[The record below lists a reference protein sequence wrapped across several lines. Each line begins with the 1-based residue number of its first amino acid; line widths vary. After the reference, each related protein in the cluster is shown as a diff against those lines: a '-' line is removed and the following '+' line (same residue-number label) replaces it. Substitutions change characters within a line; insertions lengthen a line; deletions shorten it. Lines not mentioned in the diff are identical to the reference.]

1 MVACGLMIAGHR
13 PQIRIAREV
22 AKLKKYFVAS
32 VVLLF
37 LLQPFVTGANETA
50 RGYEYHVV
58 GNPADAKTRTSAGLM
73 LMGGSTDVKA
83 AFEWMIE
90 KSGGGDFVV
99 IRASGDDDY
108 NPFINQLGKVDSV
121 ETIIFK
127 SRAAASDEFVLNK
140 IRNAEALFIAGG
152 DQFNY
157 VKYWQD
163 TPVEDAINQLAAK
176 GVPVGGTSAGL
187 AVLGEFFFSAREDT
201 VTSAVALQNP
211 FDLHVTVERGFL
223 ALPNL
228 GHIITDSHFVAR
240 DRMGRLVAFLARIVR
255 DGWAQEA
262 RGIGIDEKTAVVIE
276 PNGLASIRG
285 SGAAYFLR
293 TPGKPEKCDEKNAL
307 TYRNLSVYKLVSP
320 ATFNISTWTGSGG
333 TPYRLTSEAGILS
346 STGQNKAIY

>member
-1 MVACGLMIAGHR
+1 M
-13 PQIRIAREV
+13 
-22 AKLKKYFVAS
+22 KKYFVAS
-32 VVLLF
+32 VLLLF
-37 LLQPFVTGANETA
+37 LLQPFVTGATGPVK
-50 RGYEYHVV
+50 GYEYHVV
-58 GNPADAKTRTSAGLM
+58 GNPADAKTHTSSGLM
-73 LMGGSTDVKA
+73 LMGGSTDVEA
-83 AFEWMIE
+83 AFKWMIE

-108 NPFINQLGKVDSV
+108 NAFINSLGKVDSV

-127 SRAAASDEFVLNK
+127 SREASTDEFVLRK
-140 IRNAEALFIAGG
+140 IRNAEAIFIAGG

-187 AVLGEFFFSAREDT
+187 AVLGEFFFSARNDT
-201 VTSAVALQNP
+201 VTSPVALQNP
-211 FDLHVTVERGFL
+211 FDMHVTVERGFL

-276 PNGLASIRG
+276 PDGLASIRG

-293 TPGKPEKCDEKNAL
+293 TPGKPEKCEVENAL
-307 TYRNLSVYKLVSP
+307 TYRGLSVYRIVGS
-320 ATFNISTWTGSGG
+320 ATFNLSTWTGGG
-333 TPYRLTSEAGILS
+333 GDSYKLSAEAGILS
-346 STGQNKAIY
+346 STAQNKAVY